1 MIQNTFDPETKPLLT
16 PEALHGRRDKAGDV
30 CIITF
35 SYAAVQWA
43 LANLSCE
50 RVAEIGDPGYRYT
63 IYLTEWKGKK
73 ICFYMTMISAA
84 AAASCL
90 EEARCLT
97 GCESYIMFGS
107 SGTLNRKLTDG
118 KLMVPTAAFRDEGL
132 SYHYAPASDYI
143 EMNNWKAVAAFLE
156 NRNVPYVTGR
166 TWTTD
171 GLYRET
177 AGNAEKRRQ
186 EGCISVEMEASAIQ
200 AVCDHHGL
208 SLYNFL
214 FASDCL
220 EAEEWKNELIGT
232 SGEGDMQ
239 VKCFQLALELAAEI
253 SR

>member
-1 MIQNTFDPETKPLLT
+1 MLQNTFDNTTNPLLT
-16 PEALHGRRDKAGDV
+16 PEALYGKREPASDV

-35 SYAAVQWA
+35 SHKAVQWA
-43 LANLSCE
+43 LEHLNCE
-50 RVAEIGDPGYRYT
+50 RIAEIGSTGYRYT
-63 IYLTEWKGKK
+63 IYLTEWMGKK

-84 AAASCL
+84 AAAACL

-97 GCESYIMFGS
+97 GAKKYILFGS
-107 SGTLNRKLTDG
+107 SGTLDRSRTDG
-118 KLMVPTAAFRDEGL
+118 KLMVPTAAYRDEGV
-132 SYHYAPASDYI
+132 SYHYMPASDYI
-143 EMNNWKAVAAFLE
+143 EMKHWETVASFFE
-156 NRNVPYVTGR
+156 KQGVPYIIGK

-186 EGCISVEMEASAIQ
+186 EGCISVEMEAAGIQ

-220 EAEEWKNELIGT
+220 EKEEWKNELLGT
-232 SGEGDMQ
+232 SGEKEMQ
-239 VKCFQLALELAAEI
+239 VKCFQLALHLAAEL
-253 SR
+253 